1 MKTHDF
7 QNGEGTMSSKKWSM
21 MLAILVV
28 SSMLLTACPAPQPQ
42 IQEKV
47 VEKVVTQVVEKEKVV
62 EKPVEKVV
70 EVVVTAEPTPVPAEP
85 GLPVISPTFK
95 NPDTYVVVDGAGE
108 QETLDP
114 AWTYET
120 RGGAIESNLY
130 EGLTWFNR
138 EKYDEFIPAL
148 ATDWKMSDDGKSW
161 VFNVR
166 KGVSFH
172 EGGTLEPHDV
182 AYTLH
187 RSMLQGRIDGFQ
199 WILYESFFGGNLAM
213 ASSKDFAAAFTGKD
227 AFENLAP
234 EDLAKVCEAVK
245 ATVVADDAAGTV
257 TFNLKQPVPWFLT
270 LTSTQF
276 MGGIVDKEW
285 MIENGDWDDD
295 CATWQTWADPSAEE
309 TILYDKGNGTGPYKL
324 DHWTP
329 GEETVIV
336 AFENY
341 WRTEPMWEGGPSGPA
356 RIKQVVLKNVPEWGT
371 RLAMLEAG
379 DADWIYADE
388 SYRPQLD
395 QYTKTRCDDAGQ
407 CTEINPNGYIL
418 AYRGLPSPQ
427 LTPAQLNWRINT
439 EGGNPFVGSGQ
450 LDGNGVPA
458 EFFNDIHIRKA
469 FSYCFNYDA
478 LIDDALVGEG
488 VQAQGPII
496 AGMLGYRDGEKPLYN
511 YDPDKCVEEFKLA
524 DADKDGILAGEDPD
538 DVWERGFYMQVAYN
552 QGNDTRR
559 LSAEI
564 LKASVE
570 AVNPSFNVQ
579 VLAMPWPVL
588 LSQRRAGKLPVYIG
602 GWIEDYHDPHNW
614 VGPFLY
620 SQGAYG
626 RVINMTA
633 DLAQQFDELVLK
645 GAAETDQEARRKIY
659 QEIQLKAQEEAVV
672 VWMYQNLDGMFFQ
685 QWIKGFYFNPAYQE
699 PSYAW
704 IYALSKEQ

>member
-1 MKTHDF
+1 
-7 QNGEGTMSSKKWSM
+7 MSSKKWSM
-21 MLAILVV
+21 MLAILVI

-70 EVVVTAEPTPVPAEP
+70 EVVVTAVPTPVPADP

-120 RGGAIESNLY
+120 RGGAIESNVY
-130 EGLTWFNR
+130 EGLTWFQR

-161 VFNVR
+161 VFDVR

-187 RSMLQGRIDGFQ
+187 RSMLQGRIDGYQ
-199 WILYESFFGGNLAM
+199 GILYESFFGGEMAM
-213 ASSKDFAAAFTGKD
+213 ASSKDFAAAFTGKE

-309 TILYDKGNGTGPYKL
+309 TILYDKANGTGPYKL

-329 GEETVIV
+329 GEETVLV

-356 RIKQVVLKNVPEWGT
+356 SIKQVVLKNVPEWGT

-395 QYTKTRCDDAGQ
+395 QYTKTRCDDAEK
-407 CTEINPNGYIL
+407 CTEINPSGYIL

-458 EFFNDIHIRKA
+458 EFFSDIHIRKA

-511 YDPDKCVEEFKLA
+511 YDPDRCVEEFKLA

-564 LKASVE
+564 LKASIE
-570 AVNPSFNVQ
+570 AVNPAFNVQ

-588 LSQRRAGKLPVYIG
+588 LSQRRAGKLPIYIG

-614 VGPFLY
+614 VQPFLY

-645 GAAETDQEARRKIY
+645 GAAETDLEARRKIY

-685 QWIKGFYFNPAYQE
+685 QWIKGFYFNPAHQE
-699 PSYAW
+699 PAYAW
-704 IYALSKEQ
+704 IYAMSK

>member
-1 MKTHDF
+1 MKPHDF

-28 SSMLLTACPAPQPQ
+28 TSMLLTACPAPQPQ

-70 EVVVTAEPTPVPAEP
+70 EVVVTAEPTPVPAAP
-85 GLPVISPTFK
+85 GLPAISPTFK

-130 EGLTWFNR
+130 EGLTWFAR
-138 EKYDEFIPAL
+138 EKYDAFIPAL

-161 VFNVR
+161 VFDVR

-187 RSMLQGRIDGFQ
+187 RSMLQGRIDGYQ
-199 WILYESFFGGNLAM
+199 GILYESFFGGELAM
-213 ASSKDFAAAFTGKD
+213 ASSKDFAAAFTGKE
-227 AFENLAP
+227 AFEELTP
-234 EDLAKVCEAVK
+234 EDLVKVCETVK
-245 ATVVADDAAGTV
+245 TKVVADDAAGTV
-257 TFNLKQPVPWFLT
+257 TFNLNQPVPWFLT

-295 CATWQTWADPSAEE
+295 CTTWQTWADPAAEE
-309 TILYDKGNGTGPYKL
+309 TILYDKANGTGPYKV

-329 GEETVIV
+329 GEETVLV

-356 RIKQVVLKNVPEWGT
+356 SIKQVVLKNVPEWGT

-407 CTEINPNGYIL
+407 CTEMNPSGYIL

-427 LTPAQLNWRINT
+427 MTPAQLNWRINT

-458 EFFNDIHIRKA
+458 EFFSDIHIRKA
-469 FSYCFNYDA
+469 FNYCFNYDA
-478 LIDDALVGEG
+478 LINDALVGEG

-496 AGMLGYRDGEKPLYN
+496 AGMLGYREGEKPLYN

-564 LKASVE
+564 LKASIE

-588 LSQRRAGKLPVYIG
+588 LSQRRAGKLPIYIG

-645 GAAETDQEARRKIY
+645 GAAETDLEARRKIY

-672 VWMYQNLDGMFFQ
+672 IWMYQNLDGMFFQ
-685 QWIKGFYFNPAYQE
+685 QWIKGFYFNPAHQE
-699 PSYAW
+699 PAYAW
-704 IYALSKEQ
+704 IYAMSKEQ

>member
-1 MKTHDF
+1 
-7 QNGEGTMSSKKWSM
+7 
-21 MLAILVV
+21 
-28 SSMLLTACPAPQPQ
+28 
-42 IQEKV
+42 
-47 VEKVVTQVVEKEKVV
+47 
-62 EKPVEKVV
+62 
-70 EVVVTAEPTPVPAEP
+70 
-85 GLPVISPTFK
+85 
-95 NPDTYVVVDGAGE
+95 
-108 QETLDP
+108 
-114 AWTYET
+114 
-120 RGGAIESNLY
+120 
-130 EGLTWFNR
+130 
-138 EKYDEFIPAL
+138 
-148 ATDWKMSDDGKSW
+148 
-161 VFNVR
+161 
-166 KGVSFH
+166 
-172 EGGTLEPHDV
+172 
-182 AYTLH
+182 
-187 RSMLQGRIDGFQ
+187 MLQGRIDGFQ
-199 WILYESFFGGNLAM
+199 WILYESFFGGDLAM

-234 EDLAKVCEAVK
+234 EDLVKVCEAVK
-245 ATVVADDAAGTV
+245 ATVVADDTAGTV
-257 TFNLKQPVPWFLT
+257 TFNLNQPVPWFLT
-270 LTSTQF
+270 LTSNQF

-295 CATWQTWADPSAEE
+295 CATWQNWADPAAEE
-309 TILYDKGNGTGPYKL
+309 TILYDKANGTGPYKL

-395 QYTKTRCDDAGQ
+395 QYTKTRCDAAGQ
-407 CTEINPNGYIL
+407 CKEENPNGYIL

-439 EGGNPFVGSGQ
+439 EGGNPFVGSGR
-450 LDGNGVPA
+450 LDGNGLPA
-458 EFFNDIHIRKA
+458 EFFSDIHIRKA

-511 YDPDKCVEEFKLA
+511 YDPDKCVAEFKLA

-538 DVWERGFYMQVAYN
+538 DVWQRGFYMQVAYN

-564 LKASVE
+564 LKASIE
-570 AVNPSFNVQ
+570 AVNPAFNVQ

-614 VGPFLY
+614 VQPFLY

-645 GAAETDQEARRKIY
+645 GAAETNQEARRKIY
-659 QEIQLKAQEEAVV
+659 QEIQLKAEEEAVV

-685 QWIKGFYFNPAYQE
+685 QWIKGFYFNPAHQE
-699 PSYAW
+699 PAYAW
-704 IYALSKEQ
+704 IYAMSKEQ

>member
-1 MKTHDF
+1 
-7 QNGEGTMSSKKWSM
+7 MSAKKWSM
-21 MLAILVV
+21 LLAILVV
-28 SSMLLTACPAPQPQ
+28 TSMLLTACPAPQPQ

-70 EVVVTAEPTPVPAEP
+70 EVVVTAAPTPVPAEP

-130 EGLTWFNR
+130 EGLTWFKR
-138 EKYDEFIPAL
+138 EKFDEFIPAL

-199 WILYESFFGGNLAM
+199 WILYESFFGGDLAM

-234 EDLAKVCEAVK
+234 EDLVKVCEAVK
-245 ATVVADDAAGTV
+245 ATVVADDTAGTV
-257 TFNLKQPVPWFLT
+257 TFNLNQPVPWFLT
-270 LTSTQF
+270 LTSNQF

-295 CATWQTWADPSAEE
+295 CATWQNWADPAAEE
-309 TILYDKGNGTGPYKL
+309 TILYDKANGTGPYKL

-395 QYTKTRCDDAGQ
+395 QYTKTRCDAAGQ
-407 CTEINPNGYIL
+407 CKEENPNGYIL

-439 EGGNPFVGSGQ
+439 EGGNPFVGSGR
-450 LDGNGVPA
+450 LDGNGLPA
-458 EFFNDIHIRKA
+458 EFFSDIHIRKA

-511 YDPDKCVEEFKLA
+511 YDPDKCVAEFKLA

-538 DVWERGFYMQVAYN
+538 DVWQRGFYMQVAYN

-564 LKASVE
+564 LKASIE
-570 AVNPSFNVQ
+570 AVNPAFNVQ

-614 VGPFLY
+614 VQPFLY

-645 GAAETDQEARRKIY
+645 GAAETNQEARRKIY
-659 QEIQLKAQEEAVV
+659 QEIQLKAEEEAVV
-672 VWMYQNLDGMFFQ
+672 IWMYQNLDGMFFQ
-685 QWIKGFYFNPAYQE
+685 QWIKGFYFNPAHQE
-699 PSYAW
+699 PAYAW
-704 IYALSKEQ
+704 IYAMSKEQ

>member
-1 MKTHDF
+1 
-7 QNGEGTMSSKKWSM
+7 MSSKKWSM

-28 SSMLLTACPAPQPQ
+28 TSMLLTACPAPQPQ

-70 EVVVTAEPTPVPAEP
+70 EVVVTAEPTPVPAAP
-85 GLPVISPTFK
+85 GLPAISPTFK

-130 EGLTWFNR
+130 EGLTWFAR
-138 EKYDEFIPAL
+138 EKYDAFIPAL

-161 VFNVR
+161 VFDVR

-187 RSMLQGRIDGFQ
+187 RSMLQGRIDGYQ
-199 WILYESFFGGNLAM
+199 GILYESFFGGELAM
-213 ASSKDFAAAFTGKD
+213 ASSKDFAAAFTGKE
-227 AFENLAP
+227 AFEELTP
-234 EDLAKVCEAVK
+234 EDLVKVCETVK
-245 ATVVADDAAGTV
+245 TKVVADDAAGTV
-257 TFNLKQPVPWFLT
+257 TFNLNQPVPWFLT

-295 CATWQTWADPSAEE
+295 CTTWQTWADPAAEE
-309 TILYDKGNGTGPYKL
+309 TILYDKANGTGPYKV

-329 GEETVIV
+329 GEETVLV

-356 RIKQVVLKNVPEWGT
+356 SIKQVVLKNVPEWGT

-407 CTEINPNGYIL
+407 CTEMNPSGYIL

-427 LTPAQLNWRINT
+427 MTPAQLNWRINT

-458 EFFNDIHIRKA
+458 EFFSDIHIRKA
-469 FSYCFNYDA
+469 FNYCFNYDA
-478 LIDDALVGEG
+478 LINDALVGEG

-496 AGMLGYRDGEKPLYN
+496 AGMLGYREGEKPLYN

-564 LKASVE
+564 LKASIE

-588 LSQRRAGKLPVYIG
+588 LSQRRAGKLPIYIG

-645 GAAETDQEARRKIY
+645 GAAETDLEARRKIY

-672 VWMYQNLDGMFFQ
+672 IWMYQNLDGMFFQ
-685 QWIKGFYFNPAYQE
+685 QWIKGFYFNPAHQE
-699 PSYAW
+699 PAYAW
-704 IYALSKEQ
+704 IYAMSKEQ

>member
-70 EVVVTAEPTPVPAEP
+70 EVVVTAVPTPVPAEP

-130 EGLTWFNR
+130 EGLTWFAR
-138 EKYDEFIPAL
+138 EKYDAFIPAL

-161 VFNVR
+161 VFDVR

-187 RSMLQGRIDGFQ
+187 RSMLQGRIDGYQ
-199 WILYESFFGGNLAM
+199 GILYESFFGGELAM

-257 TFNLKQPVPWFLT
+257 TFNLNQPVPWFLT

-602 GWIEDYHDPHNW
+602 GWIEDFHDPHNW
-614 VGPFLY
+614 VQPFLY

-633 DLAQQFDELVLK
+633 DLAQQFDELILK
-645 GAAETDQEARRKIY
+645 GAAETDLEARRKIY

-685 QWIKGFYFNPAYQE
+685 EWIKGFYFNPAHQE
-699 PSYAW
+699 PGYAW
-704 IYALSKEQ
+704 IYAMSKEQ